1 MPPTKMKLVSS
12 LPARRRG
19 IPGLEPTGHFL
30 ASSCEPSASS
40 KHATQEMYSRLKHH
54 LTSRASRVKITTQ
67 CICSEGGVELQCDE
81 LSLSSTHSPQYALH
95 CWSPTRVLNPT
106 YSTPQRALVFWS
118 AHYLWVQRSR
128 TQKPPGIIAGL
139 ERARVYLHSC

>member
-1 MPPTKMKLVSS
+1 MPPTKMKLVSF

-54 LTSRASRVKITTQ
+54 LTSRASRVKSKCDQLTLSTIFPKVKNNLTT
-67 CICSEGGVELQCDE
+67 
-81 LSLSSTHSPQYALH
+81 
-95 CWSPTRVLNPT
+95 
-106 YSTPQRALVFWS
+106 
-118 AHYLWVQRSR
+118 
-128 TQKPPGIIAGL
+128 K
-139 ERARVYLHSC
+139 